1 MNLRYLVDTDWVI
14 DYLNGRREIVR
25 KLSEFQAEG
34 IGLSV
39 VSLAELWEG
48 VVYSIDPEGNQ
59 AHLRNF
65 LRGVRPIGIDEQ
77 TCRIFGKERGRLRA
91 RKKSLG
97 DFDLLIGATALRHG
111 LVLLTNNRRHFELI
125 EGLQLWLSARM

>member
-1 MNLRYLVDTDWVI
+1 MNLRYLLDTDWVI
-14 DYLNGRREIVR
+14 HYLNGQHEIIR

-34 IGLSV
+34 VGLSV

-48 VVYSIDPEGNQ
+48 VLYSSDPEGNEK
-59 AHLRNF
+59 HFRNF
-65 LRGVRPIGIDEQ
+65 LRGVSPIGVDEE
-77 TCRIFGKERGRLRA
+77 TCRIFGKQRGRLRA

-125 EGLQLWLSARM
+125 EGLQLGPVV